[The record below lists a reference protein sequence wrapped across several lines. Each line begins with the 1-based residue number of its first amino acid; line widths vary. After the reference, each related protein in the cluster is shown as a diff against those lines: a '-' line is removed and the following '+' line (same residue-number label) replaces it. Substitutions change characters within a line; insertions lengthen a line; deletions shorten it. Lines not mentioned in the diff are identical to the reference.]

1 MSIAFAPPLFFTMLP
16 VAWAQVVTVQAS
28 AIVIAPISVM
38 NSLADLPVT
47 VSLSGGWVRL
57 ALAPATAQLLVSSL
71 SPLRDAA
78 DLVVQ
83 VTSAGSTALLR
94 AASAADLRGEFVTSL
109 SSPTP
114 LNDGGYRV
122 TVAFN

>member
-94 AASAADLRGEFVTSL
+94 TASATDLRGEFVTSL

-114 LNDGGYRV
+114 LSDGGYRV